1 MNNKLDDML
10 RQLFVFSGEQKVLL
24 SFLLCQ
30 DDWQTAK
37 EIQAKTA
44 LSKAAVNFA
53 LNKLFK
59 LKIIEKN
66 QKGKTYLWRIDYY
79 YPIVSIVKHY
89 KILNNIIDI
98 FSLIERLKLLSQ
110 KIILFGSNARGE
122 DNQQIDIDLLV
133 ITHNDKEVRDIIEKY
148 LSKRK
153 VQIITKTPLSFS
165 ELEKKDPVF
174 FRELE
179 LGIILWEKKENYGK

>member
-1 MNNKLDDML
+1 M
-10 RQLFVFSGEQKVLL
+10 
-24 SFLLCQ
+24 
-30 DDWQTAK
+30 
-37 EIQAKTA
+37 
-44 LSKAAVNFA
+44 
-53 LNKLFK
+53 
-59 LKIIEKN
+59 
-66 QKGKTYLWRIDYY
+66 
-79 YPIVSIVKHY
+79 
-89 KILNNIIDI
+89 
-98 FSLIERLKLLSQ
+98 IERLKLLSQ

-122 DNQQIDIDLLV
+122 DNQQSDIDLLV

>member
-1 MNNKLDDML
+1 MNNKLDDIL
-10 RQLFVFSGEQKVLL
+10 KQLFVFSGEQKVL

-30 DDWQTAK
+30 DDWQTAR
-37 EIQAKTA
+37 EIQNKTA
-44 LSKAAVNFA
+44 LSKAAVNLA

-79 YPIVSIVKHY
+79 YYPMVSIIKQY
-89 KILNNIIDI
+89 KIMNNIIDI
-98 FSLIERLKLLSQ
+98 FSLIERLKPLCQ
-110 KIILFGSNARGE
+110 KVILFGSNARGE
-122 DNQQIDIDLLV
+122 NNQQSDIDLLA

-153 VQIITKTPLSFS
+153 VQIITKPPLSFS

-179 LGIILWEKKENYGK
+179 LGIILWEKKDNYGK

>member
-10 RQLFVFSGEQKVLL
+10 KQLFVFSGEQKVL

-37 EIQAKTA
+37 EIQTETV

-59 LKIIEKN
+59 LKIVEKN

-79 YPIVSIVKHY
+79 YPIISVIRQY

-122 DNQQIDIDLLV
+122 DNQQSDIDLLV